1 LTFKPTHHCIICFQ
15 NLTTACSSALALFED
30 SGWYFA
36 NYKNSVL
43 SPFGHGAGCDFVR
56 KPCLVQDKSGQTSVP
71 DYGRGSFCNVES
83 SAGCS
88 PSNHFK
94 MACSLI
100 DFSLYQGVLDGPPPA
115 FQYFSDPNLGGLP
128 QTDYCPVYELPYDNK
143 DGSELDCRDPQNSDD
158 LFTPAFGE
166 VFGSESM
173 CFENSVGYPICYK
186 HKCDSDTRKLSI
198 YVLNQ
203 EFECEKDFQEITPLP
218 LVTSFKIVC
227 PRLAT
232 ACPDMFCPLNCEAR
246 GNCNWDAP
254 NGPKCECFDAS
265 DTSESC
271 CGSNCGS
278 GDNGKTSSSGGFD
291 LKMSYWLKKMVLM
304 AAIAF
309 IIF

>member
-1 LTFKPTHHCIICFQ
+1 M
-15 NLTTACSSALALFED
+15 
-30 SGWYFA
+30 
-36 NYKNSVL
+36 
-43 SPFGHGAGCDFVR
+43 
-56 KPCLVQDKSGQTSVP
+56 P
-71 DYGRGSFCNVES
+71 DYGRGSFCSVPS
-83 SAGCS
+83 TAGCS

-100 DFSLYQGVLDGPPPA
+100 DFSLYAEVLDGPPPA

-128 QTDYCPVYELPYDNK
+128 QTDYCPVYELPYANK

-158 LFTPAFGE
+158 IVTPDFGE

-186 HKCDSDTRKLSI
+186 HKCDSDARKLSI

-203 EFECEKDFQEITPLP
+203 EFECEEDFQEITPLL
-218 LVTSFKIVC
+218 LVATEFKIVC

-254 NGPKCECFDAS
+254 GGPKCECFDAS

-271 CGSNCGS
+271 SKNNPLAGPSSIPSTAAPTKSPISLPTTTES
-278 GDNGKTSSSGGFD
+278 GDNHNTSSSGYFD
-291 LKMSYWLKKMVLM
+291 LKTSYWLKKVVLM
-304 AAIAF
+304 AAVAAYMML
-309 IIF
+309 